1 MSGELANLVDRH
13 GDAFAVDPA
22 RIRGSLLDALGDMEP
37 EVSLL
42 VSAAEADVTNDLIDA
57 RGAVTPRL
65 FSDLTQRLIEERGL
79 TPRGARWVVDTWAWA
94 LAVGEPEPALT
105 PVATPDPTVVDDVTQ
120 YTLTE
125 RPPFRL
131 ADHVFSVAV
140 VAFVVATV
148 ATLVVLS
155 RSGPTAPAAAEGRA
169 RPQVVNVVI
178 PVPAV
183 KSLSRAEAVDRL
195 VSLGLEPEIT
205 SAESDEFAPGTVLT
219 QDPAPGAS
227 VRDGSPV
234 TLVVAA
240 APVDVGRPVDL
251 TFAKSQTTVTITWV
265 RPADGSDVRE
275 YEIWRDGELIGTR
288 RADKRTFT
296 DGGLVPGARYRYSV
310 KAIGENGT
318 EARSRTRSIRLLRP
332 APTPDPV
339 APEAPVVEA
348 PAPPPEPPPPPP
360 EPCDA
365 PDPDF
370 CN

>member
-65 FSDLTQRLIEERGL
+65 FSDLAQRLIEERGL

-140 VAFVVATV
+140 VAFAVATV

-169 RPQVVNVVI
+169 RPQVVNVAI

-183 KSLSRAEAVDRL
+183 ESLSRAEAVDRL

-251 TFAKSQTTVTITWV
+251 TFAKSQTTVTITWG
-265 RPADGSDVRE
+265 RPADGSDVQE

-348 PAPPPEPPPPPP
+348 PAPPPRA
-360 EPCDA
+360 A
-365 PDPDF
+365 PSATRTVRRPRPGF
-370 CN
+370 L